1 MSITQLCSQK
11 SILSSLNQHK
21 EDKTMKTFTALTIA
35 LVVLFGS
42 NLTVA
47 SESFTPDLT
56 AQILTEI
63 QSDLDT
69 RLANF
74 Q

>member
-1 MSITQLCSQK
+1 
-11 SILSSLNQHK
+11 
-21 EDKTMKTFTALTIA
+21 MKTFTALTIA